1 MTDEITEAAMAAR
14 ENLPDDERRELDAM
28 TRRFADALKER
39 HRKSRFG
46 VLSGAALWGK
56 LGMWLNERE

>member
-28 TRRFADALKER
+28 TRRFADALKAR
-39 HRKSRFG
+39 HRNSR
-46 VLSGAALWGK
+46 SGRGQVGSRASCS
-56 LGMWLNERE
+56 